1 MDKLIDFHKGN
12 NINLIDNIKE
22 LKNTISEHETSLK
35 TIKEN
40 NKKELE
46 DAVGYYRLQNSDML
60 ESLSSTRQENEQL
73 KNLNNNLIAENGK
86 YMEQYTILSVKNDNN
101 ESRLKETQALY
112 ENVSSELSNYKGSKE
127 KEILDLKLAHNDKL
141 KNFHE
146 QINKLTFSINNL
158 TSENERLK
166 EDIMKKQADVE
177 NLNTQITQLQADFL
191 TNINTQRIEL
201 QSEIDKIKTYYTD
214 IVTQKDIEISGLVEN
229 QKNQI
234 LEESE
239 KIKATFADIISQKE
253 NDFLKNIN
261 KQRTELSGENAI
273 LKSYYENIISN
284 KENDIQKISASN
296 EDIKRSLLEKIN
308 QQKEEKDAIIEKKDR
323 RISELENLMLGNL
336 RVSSNNPV
344 PN

>member
-1 MDKLIDFHKGN
+1 M
-12 NINLIDNIKE
+12 
-22 LKNTISEHETSLK
+22 
-35 TIKEN
+35 
-40 NKKELE
+40 
-46 DAVGYYRLQNSDML
+46 
-60 ESLSSTRQENEQL
+60 
-73 KNLNNNLIAENGK
+73 
-86 YMEQYTILSVKNDNN
+86 
-101 ESRLKETQALY
+101 
-112 ENVSSELSNYKGSKE
+112 
-127 KEILDLKLAHNDKL
+127 
-141 KNFHE
+141 
-146 QINKLTFSINNL
+146 
-158 TSENERLK
+158 
-166 EDIMKKQADVE
+166 
-177 NLNTQITQLQADFL
+177 
-191 TNINTQRIEL
+191 
-201 QSEIDKIKTYYTD
+201 
-214 IVTQKDIEISGLVEN
+214 TQKDIEISGLVEN

-344 PN
+344 PT